1 MQARPQLTSWF
12 RGINGLTNSRIEGLT
27 GRKRVNS
34 VLIGVIL
41 SVAALSGRQ
50 GTQTFTG
57 VITDD
62 VCAKEGHRGMQMGP
76 TDAECTR
83 LCVMVHDAS
92 YVLADS
98 KDVYALSDQRTPY
111 EFAGQKVK
119 VVGTLDVKTNT
130 IHVDSM
136 TAAE

>member
-1 MQARPQLTSWF
+1 M
-12 RGINGLTNSRIEGLT
+12 
-27 GRKRVNS
+27 KRVNS

-62 VCAKEGHRGMQMGP
+62 VCAKDGHGGMQMGP

-92 YVLADS
+92 YVLADG
-98 KDVYALSDQRTPY
+98 KAVYALSDQRTPY
-111 EFAGQKVK
+111 EFSGEKVK
-119 VVGTLDVKTNT
+119 VVGTLDAKTNT
-130 IHVDSM
+130 IRVDSM